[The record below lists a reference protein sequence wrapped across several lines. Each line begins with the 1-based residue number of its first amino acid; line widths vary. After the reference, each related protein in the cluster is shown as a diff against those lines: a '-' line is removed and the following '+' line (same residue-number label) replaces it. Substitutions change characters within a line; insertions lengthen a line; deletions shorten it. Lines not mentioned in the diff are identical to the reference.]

1 MIPCAD
7 ALGVLIVDSE
17 QALAQALAEALGH
30 EPVVA
35 HARAADGPATAA
47 RALDVQR
54 VDVVVVA
61 LDCDGWDAAAFVG
74 DLSLRSPAPIIVA
87 MSGVDDPAQ
96 ATAAVAAG
104 AVSWVSKQAGVREF
118 VNVVRAAAGGEA
130 SVPPAMLMQV
140 LRRLT
145 TALAAGQPDSVA
157 VRLSNRER
165 QILDFTAQGL
175 SRAEIAAR
183 LRVSVNTVRTHSQH
197 MLSKLGV
204 HTTLEA
210 VTLALREGAIGD
222 ENSQDEPA

>member
-1 MIPCAD
+1 MRDMNAV
-7 ALGVLIVDSE
+7 GVLIVDSE

-30 EPVVA
+30 ESVICR
-35 HARAADGPATAA
+35 ARAADGPVTAA
-47 RALDVQR
+47 RALDAER
-54 VDVVVVA
+54 VDVAVVA
-61 LDCDGWDAAAFVG
+61 LDCDGWDAAAFVR
-74 DLSLRSPAPIIVA
+74 DLSLRNPAPVVVA

-104 AVSWVSKQAGVREF
+104 AVSWVSKQAGVQEF

-140 LRRLT
+140 LRRLS
-145 TALAAGQPDSVA
+145 TALAAGQHNSVA
-157 VRLSNRER
+157 VRLSHRER
-165 QILDFTAQGL
+165 QILDYTAQGL

-222 ENSQDEPA
+222 ESPQDEAS

>member
-1 MIPCAD
+1 MPCTD
-7 ALGVLIVDSE
+7 RVGVLIVDSE

-30 EPVVA
+30 EPVVSRA
-35 HARAADGPATAA
+35 QAADGPTAAA
-47 RALDVQR
+47 RALDAEH

-61 LDCDGWDAAAFVG
+61 FDCDGWDAAAFVR
-74 DLSLRSPAPIIVA
+74 DVSLRSPAPVIVA

-118 VNVVRAAAGGEA
+118 VNVVRAAAGGQA

-140 LRRLT
+140 LRGLT
-145 TALAAGQPDSVA
+145 TALAAGQPNSVT

-175 SRAEIAAR
+175 SRMEIAVR

-222 ENSQDEPA
+222 EDSRDETS